1 MSTRE
6 SIIRLA
12 DQLIRDKGY
21 NAFSFYDIAKHL
33 GIKNASI
40 HYYFPGKTQL
50 GLAVIKEHRHRFD
63 VLKQETATK
72 PPAEKLKAFID
83 TYTSTRR
90 EERIC
95 IVGSL
100 ASDLH
105 SLEPALEN
113 ELKLF
118 GQEVLEWLEEVLQQG
133 LACGAFSLNMPTR
146 SKALMIITNLLAAL
160 QLTRL
165 TGVHDFYTI
174 TETIMQEIT
183 PVQQKEHHS

>member
-1 MSTRE
+1 MQ
-6 SIIRLA
+6 LA

-21 NAFSFYDIAKHL
+21 NAFSFYDIAKTL

-50 GLAVIKEHRHRFD
+50 GIAVIKEHGDRFKT
-63 VLKQETATK
+63 LMKSTANM
-72 PPAEKLKAFID
+72 PPPEKLRAFIA
-83 TYTSTRR
+83 TYCTVRQ

-105 SLEPALEN
+105 TLEPAIDC

-118 GQEVLEWLEEVLQQG
+118 AQRVLLWLEELLTEG
-133 LACGAFSLNMPTR
+133 LAKGDFYFGMPART
-146 SKALMIITNLLAAL
+146 KALMIITNLLAAL

-165 TGVHDFYTI
+165 TGAQDFYTI
-174 TETIMQEIT
+174 AETILQELG
-183 PVQQKEHHS
+183 PVQPQDSNT